1 LDGYIIFY
9 ADDGLIACN
18 NLEDLQYYLHV
29 INTLLSYVG
38 LTTNADKTKILVGHP
53 SIYNNR
59 ISSPV
64 FNRRFGGTE
73 PSYHDF
79 QRELVLCEICGQQLQ
94 RVSLP
99 RHLLLIHNE
108 YQRPTRRTQVLP
120 NFEQTTQKFYVSMD
134 NINAIDCPVP
144 SCPEN
149 YTTRT
154 SIENSLPVPTL
165 ES

>member
-1 LDGYIIFY
+1 VILYHQFYSISSSMPSYVRPNELTTHLDGYIIFY

-38 LTTNADKTKILVGHP
+38 FTTNADKTKILVGHP
-53 SIYNNR
+53 SIYNHR

-79 QRELVLCEICGQQLQ
+79 QRELVVCEICGQQLQ

-108 YQRPTRRTQVLP
+108 YQRPAT
-120 NFEQTTQKFYVSMD
+120 
-134 NINAIDCPVP
+134 
-144 SCPEN
+144 
-149 YTTRT
+149 
-154 SIENSLPVPTL
+154 
-165 ES
+165 